1 MPRLAFGGDYNPDQ
15 WDRDVWR
22 EDVRLMQRAGVN
34 LVSLGIFSW
43 SWIEPEQ
50 DRFDF
55 SGLDEVIALLHEGG
69 VAVDLATPSAS
80 PPPWFSAEYPDAEFV
95 DHLGRRLGHGSRQG
109 FCPSSP
115 DYRRRTAVVANRLAR
130 RYGEHPAVV
139 MWHVGNEIGGYNAH
153 CHCPTSAEAFR
164 HWLRDRHGDLDGLNR
179 AWGTAFWSQRYSDW
193 SQVRIPGATPGR
205 VNPAQQLDHYR
216 FASDELL
223 DCYRTER
230 DVLRRHSPG
239 RPVTTNFMAGTFKWV
254 DYCAWGQEVDLVT
267 NDHYLVAADPEAH
280 TGLAFSADLSRGI
293 AGGRPW
299 LLMEHSTSAVQW
311 QPRNTAKRPGEML
324 RNSLAHIARGSDGA
338 CFFQW
343 RQSDSGVEKW
353 HSAMVPHGGESTRIW
368 QEVVRL
374 GAALRRIGEVA
385 GSTVTGEVALLWD
398 YENWWALELGGRP
411 SVDLEYAAEA
421 EAWHRAVW
429 RQGVVCDVLP
439 ADVSAEVLSRY
450 RLVLLPSHYLTTPG
464 TVRALTA
471 YVHGGGHLLVG
482 PFSGL
487 VDRDD
492 RLHPGPFPGALRDLL
507 GLTVDEFLPL
517 REGAALTL
525 DDGLTGRVWAEA
537 VHPDGPDGA
546 HGPEDPDGV
555 DDKHGTVVDARFA
568 DGPAAGGPA
577 LLRRRAGAGLVRY
590 AATRFEDSSLR
601 TLLAGALDEAGVRST
616 APGAGD
622 GVEVV
627 RRTAEDGRSW
637 LFVLNHTDDAA
648 EVACRGV
655 ELLSN
660 ATVTGLLTV
669 AAGEVAVVRES
680 GTSDVG

>member
-254 DYCAWGQEVDLVT
+254 DYCGWGQEVDLVT

-471 YVHGGGHLLVG
+471 YVHGGGHLLAG

-537 VHPDGPDGA
+537 VHPDGA
-546 HGPEDPDGV
+546 HDPEDPDGVDGV

-660 ATVTGLLTV
+660 ATVPGLLTV

>member
-22 EDVRLMQRAGVN
+22 EDVRLMRRAGVN

-43 SWIEPEQ
+43 SWIEPDQ

-69 VAVDLATPSAS
+69 VSVDLATPSAS
-80 PPPWFSAEYPDAEFV
+80 PPPWFSEAYPDALFV

-115 DYRRRTAVVANRLAR
+115 AYRRRTAVVAARLAR

-139 MWHVGNEIGGYNAH
+139 MWHVGNELGGYNAH
-153 CHCPTSAEAFR
+153 CHCPTTAEAFR
-164 HWLRDRHGDLDGLNR
+164 TWLRARHGDLDGLNR
-179 AWGTAFWSQRYSDW
+179 AWGTAFWSQRYSAW
-193 SQVRIPGATPGR
+193 SQVRVPGSAPGR
-205 VNPAQQLDHYR
+205 LNPAQQLDHYR

-223 DCYRTER
+223 ACYRWER
-230 DVLRRHSPG
+230 DIIRRRSPG

-254 DYCAWGQEVDLVT
+254 DYCRWGPEVDLVT
-267 NDHYLVAADPEAH
+267 NDHYLTAADPEAH

-353 HSAMVPHGGESTRIW
+353 HSAMLPHGGESTRIW
-368 QEVVRL
+368 QEVVQL
-374 GAALRRIGEVA
+374 GAALGRIGEVA
-385 GSTVTGEVALLWD
+385 GSTVAGEVALLWD
-398 YENWWALELGGRP
+398 YENYWALEMGGRP
-411 SVDLEYAAEA
+411 SVDLGYAAEA
-421 EAWHRAVW
+421 EAWHREVW
-429 RQGVVCDVLP
+429 RQGVVCDVVP
-439 ADVSAEVLSRY
+439 ATASTDVLSRY
-450 RLVLLPSHYLTTPG
+450 RLLLLPAHYLATPE

-471 YVHGGGHLLVG
+471 YVHAGGHLVVG

-492 RLHPGPFPGALRDLL
+492 RLHPGPYPGALRELL

-517 REGAALTL
+517 RENTTVTL
-525 DDGLTGRVWAEA
+525 DNGLTGRVWAEA
-537 VHPDGPDGA
+537 VHPADPVGA
-546 HGPEDPDGV
+546 V
-555 DDKHGTVVDARFA
+555 RTAVDARFA

-577 LLRRRAGAGLVRY
+577 LLSRRAGTGLVRY
-590 AATRFEDSSLR
+590 AATRFEGASLR
-601 TLLAGALDEAGVRST
+601 ALLAGALDGAGVGST

-627 RRTAEDGRSW
+627 RRRAQDGRSW
-637 LFVLNHTDDAA
+637 LFVLNHTEDAA
-648 EVACRGV
+648 EVVCGGV
-655 ELLSN
+655 ELLSDT
-660 ATVTGLLTV
+660 AVAGRLTV
-669 AAGEVAVVRES
+669 GPGGVAVVRES
-680 GTSDVG
+680 GPPDAG